1 MGSYLVESD
10 IQSRS
15 ESILSVLKDVDLML
29 SYFPYQVERGKKT
42 VKDSLGEHVKPTIT
56 LRFKRFG
63 LFTFKDVFIVDVR
76 VQTQYMITYILK
88 SERGNLFEI
97 LFTLKENRVTSKT
110 LVHIAI
116 KYDGE
121 KEWIVKK
128 FLADIGKAL
137 LDGIKKEAGKVIE
150 TKISI
155 NNDFSQQLNKIS
167 FISKLLLKSKLIN
180 SKKVVINRGNSLGI
194 ITDLIEEYL
203 GKYKAIYVSGTSSQ
217 SSFRLLFIDGDLKG
231 VYVNLNGEEHFD
243 EKSLNSLEG
252 EFKVNVYVVLVPQL
266 LGLLDE
272 NP

>member
-1 MGSYLVESD
+1 
-10 IQSRS
+10 
-15 ESILSVLKDVDLML
+15 
-29 SYFPYQVERGKKT
+29 
-42 VKDSLGEHVKPTIT
+42 
-56 LRFKRFG
+56 
-63 LFTFKDVFIVDVR
+63 
-76 VQTQYMITYILK
+76 
-88 SERGNLFEI
+88 
-97 LFTLKENRVTSKT
+97 
-110 LVHIAI
+110 
-116 KYDGE
+116 
-121 KEWIVKK
+121 
-128 FLADIGKAL
+128 L

-180 SKKVVINRGNSLGI
+180 SKEVVINRGNSLDI

-231 VYVNLNGEEHFD
+231 VYVNLNGEEHFG

-252 EFKVNVYVVLVPQL
+252 EFKVNVYVILVPKL
-266 LGLLDE
+266 LGALDE